1 MSLPK
6 VGYSYWGFLGDVKM
20 NSNCDI
26 ISTPDGN
33 AFYSWSIIYNLLC
46 REYDVV
52 QVMPDRDAPAY
63 SVYGKKLFDSWCNK
77 LRDYAY
83 TRMDK
88 TMYNSYDLLL
98 RFDKEHD
105 TLSKDYV
112 FAIFDNAKLYDCEF
126 ILHEYRMLIKGR
138 NDYDTM
144 LSKGSSWQPD
154 YFLQDCLFEYCTKNN
169 IKLIIFDLD
178 YKITDE
184 RIKLIDSSDNMYI
197 IELGD
202 KYKDFS
208 KATHVYIPFDFYNGI
223 WEFRVNG
230 KNTDVINRKYNN
242 LVYIGNR
249 YERDWCID
257 KYIPTEIEGV
267 KIYGNWTESGRDSAE
282 RWPNIEFMYRLQ
294 TSEMRKVY
302 SNSLATVLLA
312 KKEYCEH
319 HFMTA
324 RLIEAIFYGTVPL
337 FIEEYGKDTIEFFAG
352 RYADLLTVSSKA
364 DIIDRTYY
372 FKYNM
377 QERRKII
384 HYLRRHLA
392 TFMDVDNFVNVLLS
406 I

>member
-46 REYDVV
+46 REYDVI

-63 SVYGKKLFDSWCNK
+63 SVYGKKLFDSWCSK
-77 LRDYAY
+77 FRDYAY

-98 RFDKEHD
+98 RFEKEHD

-169 IKLIIFDLD
+169 IKLIIF
-178 YKITDE
+178 
-184 RIKLIDSSDNMYI
+184 
-197 IELGD
+197 
-202 KYKDFS
+202 
-208 KATHVYIPFDFYNGI
+208 
-223 WEFRVNG
+223 
-230 KNTDVINRKYNN
+230 
-242 LVYIGNR
+242 
-249 YERDWCID
+249 
-257 KYIPTEIEGV
+257 
-267 KIYGNWTESGRDSAE
+267 
-282 RWPNIEFMYRLQ
+282 
-294 TSEMRKVY
+294 
-302 SNSLATVLLA
+302 
-312 KKEYCEH
+312 
-319 HFMTA
+319 
-324 RLIEAIFYGTVPL
+324 
-337 FIEEYGKDTIEFFAG
+337 
-352 RYADLLTVSSKA
+352 
-364 DIIDRTYY
+364 
-372 FKYNM
+372 
-377 QERRKII
+377 
-384 HYLRRHLA
+384 
-392 TFMDVDNFVNVLLS
+392 
-406 I
+406 